1 MSKTMTDRFNY
12 SDAKW
17 NRLSRS
23 IKRIDDTT
31 VEIRNP
37 TNAVVCMILNLLILF
52 QIGLFVTHVFLMSGK
67 LVHPNQPSSFETLTE
82 FLHKKYLW
90 ITDPDTYLEPRYQKY
105 LKERETNRFMA
116 ELPLRTKEEYVEAA
130 LASSGPTAK
139 IRLNDTLSRLNFGP
153 FFLFLVLF
161 IPLRLFMPDSDGIR
175 LDARRRAVYVRSWYG
190 NTIKRFFGMIDLRP
204 RRAGEKVDVL
214 KRLHFTTRLHAEYAV
229 TPRLLK
235 VNRIYKLFY
244 PFKKPPMI
252 YLPAEGNEYAYTQR
266 FPMGCYPMR
275 KNQPEEIAR
284 FIEDFFAHPEPGEW
298 TKNLRYRY
306 PLPGDPIVWL
316 TRANLWIFGGYK
328 KANAE
333 ERVDACL
340 RAIDN
345 SKT

>member
-1 MSKTMTDRFNY
+1 MTDRFDY

-23 IKRIDDTT
+23 IKRIDDGT

-37 TNAVVCMILNLLILF
+37 TNSVGKLIINLLILF
-52 QIGLFVTHVFLMSGK
+52 QIGLFATNVFLMSGK
-67 LVHPNQPSSFETLTE
+67 LVHPHRPSSFETLIQMIHE
-82 FLHKKYLW
+82 DYLW
-90 ITDPDTYLEPRYQKY
+90 ITDPDAALEQNYQDY
-105 LKERETNRFMA
+105 LKERETNKFVA
-116 ELPLRTKEEYVEAA
+116 KLPLETKEEYVEGV
-130 LASSGPTAK
+130 LASYGPTAK
-139 IRLNDTLSRLNFGP
+139 MRLDKTLTRLNFGP

-161 IPLRLFMPDSDGIR
+161 LPLRIFMPDADGIR
-175 LDARRRAVYVRSWYG
+175 LDARRRVAYVRSWYG
-190 NTIKRFFGMIDLRP
+190 NTIKRFFGMVDLRP
-204 RRAGEKVDVL
+204 RRSGEKVDVL

-252 YLPAEGNEYAYTQR
+252 YLPAEGIEFATIQR
-266 FPMGCYPMR
+266 FPMGSYPMR
-275 KNQPEEIAR
+275 KNQPEEIAQ

-333 ERVDACL
+333 DKVDACL
-340 RAIDN
+340 LAKD
-345 SKT
+345 SM